1 MTFRFRQLLLALL
14 TTAGLGLLCHSDQP
28 NSATAAQGLGS
39 VSSNR
44 SRKINQ
50 LAQTGSLQFLWSN
63 RFQSADW
70 QSQWQVHSQGSWG
83 MQNLR
88 VLSEPQGKHVKFLRT
103 FYPKGSAS
111 PTVTRQQGAPVG
123 GGQFYASLGIT
134 PRHALRLSYAV
145 RFSSNFDFVK
155 GGKLPG
161 LFGGTATSGGTIPN
175 GTNGVSTRYMW
186 RHNGSGEVYAYLP
199 GASDYG
205 VSIGRGNWQFIP
217 GRWHQITQEVV
228 LNQPNQQDGRIRV
241 WFDGKLVLDERNLLF
256 RTSDRL
262 KLEGIFFSTFFG
274 GNDASWASR
283 RDVTVDFADFKVW
296 AIQ

>member
-1 MTFRFRQLLLALL
+1 MTFGFRQLLLTLL

-28 NSATAAQGLGS
+28 SVATAFQPLGS

-44 SRKINQ
+44 NSAMSR
-50 LAQTGSLQFLWSN
+50 LAQTGSLQLLWSN
-63 RFQSADW
+63 RFQSANW
-70 QSQWQVHSQGSWG
+70 QSQWQVQSQGKWG

-88 VLSEPQGKHVKFLRT
+88 VLSEPQGKYTQFLRT
-103 FYPKGSAS
+103 LYPKGSAS
-111 PTVTRQQGAPVG
+111 PAVTRQQGTPVG
-123 GGQFYASLGIT
+123 GGQFYASLGIS
-134 PRHALRLSYAV
+134 PRDALRLSYAV

-161 LFGGTATSGGTIPN
+161 LFGGTATSGGAVPD

-186 RHNGSGEVYAYLP
+186 RANGVGEVYAYLP

-205 VSIGRGNWQFIP
+205 VSLGRGNWRFVP
-217 GRWHQITQEVV
+217 GQWHQITQEVI
-228 LNQPNQQDGRIRV
+228 LNQPNQKNGRVRV
-241 WFDGKLVLDERNLLF
+241 WFDGKLVLDERELLF

-274 GNDASWASR
+274 GNDTSWASR
-283 RDVTVDFADFKVW
+283 RNVTVDFADFKVW